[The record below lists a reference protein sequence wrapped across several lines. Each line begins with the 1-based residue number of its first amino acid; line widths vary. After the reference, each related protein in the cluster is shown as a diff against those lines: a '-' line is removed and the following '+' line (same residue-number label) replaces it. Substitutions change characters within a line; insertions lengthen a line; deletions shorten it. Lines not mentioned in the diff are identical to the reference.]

1 MQGDCVLGQ
10 LRIDAMLSSREKR
23 FAWTRP
29 HAGGFSLFGMMMKR
43 RRLRPRP
50 LTKEEREKTPDR
62 RWKPAP
68 WTPWLWIK

>member
-1 MQGDCVLGQ
+1 MQPCVLEQ
-10 LRIDAMLSSREKR
+10 LRIDAMLSSPEKR

-29 HAGGFSLFGMMMKR
+29 RTGGFSLFGIMMKR
-43 RRLRPRP
+43 RRLRARP
-50 LTKEEREKTPDR
+50 LTKEQEKTPDR